1 LLESEVSK
9 EITLACIQPVF
20 ILDFKE

>member
-1 LLESEVSK
+1 LESEVSK